1 MKTSNLSFRL
11 AIGLIVLSCLMS
23 LIAIFISVG
32 VFQLMAAIFNIFA
45 ICSLVNYNRQ
55 CENQQ

>member
-23 LIAIFISVG
+23 LIAVFLPVG
-32 VFQLMAAIFNIFA
+32 VFQVLACCFNIFA
-45 ICSLVNYNRQ
+45 ICSLVNYDRQ